1 MKHFIQ
7 FDENGEV
14 QFVIRAEFDAVIADE
29 NKNRFIEVTEAQAE
43 EISKAC
49 FSPSLE
55 VKKNSDQYIVSGGKV
70 IKKPVKPVKPA
81 ENVLLPTI
89 DQLDILK

>member
-14 QFVIRAEFDAVIADE
+14 QFVIRAEFDAVIPDE
-29 NKNRFIEVTEAQAE
+29 QKGRFIEVSEAEAL
-43 EISKAC
+43 EI
-49 FSPSLE
+49 
-55 VKKNSDQYIVSGGKV
+55 KKNPKDHALSAGKV
-70 IKKPVKPVKPA
+70 IKKPAKPVKTA

-89 DQLDILK
+89 DQMDGKGGI

>member
-29 NKNRFIEVTEAQAE
+29 QKGCFIEVSEAEAL
-43 EISKAC
+43 EI
-49 FSPSLE
+49 
-55 VKKNSDQYIVSGGKV
+55 KKNPKDHLISAGK
-70 IKKPVKPVKPA
+70 ILKRPAKPVKPA

-89 DQLDILK
+89 DQLDQLKP

>member
-14 QFVIRAEFDAVIADE
+14 QFVVRAEFDAVIPDE
-29 NKNRFIEVTEAQAE
+29 QKGRFIEVSEAEAL
-43 EISKAC
+43 EI
-49 FSPSLE
+49 
-55 VKKNSDQYIVSGGKV
+55 KKNPKDNLVSARKG
-70 IKKPVKPVKPA
+70 IKKPAKAVKPK

-89 DQLDILK
+89 DQLDGEGGI

>member
-7 FDENGEV
+7 FDENGEI
-14 QFVIRAEFDAVIADE
+14 QFVVKAEFDAVIADE

-43 EISKAC
+43 EI
-49 FSPSLE
+49 
-55 VKKNSDQYIVSGGKV
+55 KKNPKDHAISAGKV
-70 IKKPVKPVKPA
+70 IRKPTKPVKTA

-89 DQLDILK
+89 DQMDGKGGI